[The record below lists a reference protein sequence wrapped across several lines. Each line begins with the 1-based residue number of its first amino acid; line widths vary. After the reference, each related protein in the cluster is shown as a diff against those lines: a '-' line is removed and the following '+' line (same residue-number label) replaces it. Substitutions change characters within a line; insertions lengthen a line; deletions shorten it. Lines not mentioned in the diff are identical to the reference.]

1 MFEFLQSLGLV
12 WILAICAVVFL
23 VWGLFQSRQN
33 RQCQQKQP
41 GLVVLEAE
49 NQQLRQQ
56 NNALTEQI
64 ASLYPLQGE
73 LKQQSQQVTQLHQ
86 QLAQSKQDYQA
97 LNEQLR
103 QAQSELASVN
113 SRLESERQSA
123 DEKLAL
129 LHSAKDM
136 LMQEFKVLSNDILEQ
151 KQQQMGLQSKEAI
164 SGLVQPMQA
173 SLEQFKARIEQAHK
187 EDLEGR
193 ASLTEQLKALRELN
207 QTMSVEAN
215 NLTRALKGDQKLQ
228 GNWGEL
234 ILRKL
239 LESSGLREGIEFE
252 VEKSFTQADG
262 TRLRPDVIINLP
274 DNKHVVIDSKVSL
287 LSYEAALNAEDDRV
301 RAQHIKAHLLSLSNH
316 IKALSD
322 KRYDHI
328 EGLNAPDFVLMFI
341 PIEGAY
347 LMAIEDQPAIFEK
360 AFDQRVAVVTPTTL
374 FTTLKTIEQ
383 LWRYE
388 RQSEH
393 TMNLIKR
400 AADVHDKFV
409 GFVSTFEKI
418 GKQLDLAQAS
428 YQTAFKQMTT
438 GKSNLVRQ
446 AEMLKDLAGKTKK
459 ELPAH
464 LLAATEGEAILED
477 HTTTEK

>member
-1 MFEFLQSLGLV
+1 MFEFQQTELLLWMMALIMLV
-12 WILAICAVVFL
+12 ILAWAWL
-23 VWGLFQSRQN
+23 QYRQN
-33 RQCQQKQP
+33 RHWQQKQP
-41 GLVVLEAE
+41 GLAVLEAE
-49 NQQLRQQ
+49 NHHLKQENVR
-56 NNALTEQI
+56 LTEQL
-64 ASLYPLQGE
+64 SKLYPLQGE
-73 LKQQSQQVTQLHQ
+73 FTQQQQQLQKLHQ
-86 QLAQSKQDYQA
+86 QLDEAKQEYRAQTGQ
-97 LNEQLR
+97 LN
-103 QAQSELASVN
+103 QAQSELASVQ
-113 SRLESERQSA
+113 SRLEAERKSA
-123 DEKLAL
+123 DEKMAL
-129 LHSAKDM
+129 LNSAKET

-164 SGLVQPMQA
+164 NGLVQPMQA
-173 SLEQFKARIEQAHK
+173 TLEQFKARIEHVHK

-252 VEKSFTQADG
+252 VEKSFTQTDG
-262 TRLRPDVIINLP
+262 KRLRPDVIINLP

-287 LSYEAALNAEDDRV
+287 LSYEAALNAEEEPLKT
-301 RAQHIKAHLLSLSNH
+301 QHVKAHLSSLSKH
-316 IKALSD
+316 IQALSD

-328 EGLNAPDFVLMFI
+328 DGLNAPDFVLMFI

-347 LMAIEDQPAIFEK
+347 LMAIENQPAIFEK
-360 AFDQRVAVVTPTTL
+360 AFDQKVAVVTPTTL

-393 TMNLIKR
+393 TVNLIKR

-409 GFVSTFEKI
+409 GFVTTFEKI
-418 GKQLDLAQAS
+418 GKQLDLAQSS
-428 YQTAFKQMTT
+428 YQYAFKQMTT
-438 GKSNLVRQ
+438 GKNNLVRQ

-459 ELPAH
+459 DLPSH
-464 LLAATEGEAILED
+464 LLAVTEGESIIED
-477 HTTTEK
+477 RRDDEK